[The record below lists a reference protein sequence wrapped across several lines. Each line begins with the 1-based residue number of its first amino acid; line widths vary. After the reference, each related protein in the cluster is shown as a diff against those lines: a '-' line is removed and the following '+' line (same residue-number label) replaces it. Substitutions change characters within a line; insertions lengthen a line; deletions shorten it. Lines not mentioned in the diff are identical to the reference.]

1 MKKKGMS
8 CSYCNNHHRQPNKRF
23 CNFCKCLYHSIET
36 CYHHNKSS
44 VFVSTATVTKTKNIQ
59 PMALICT
66 KSTSSRS
73 TFTISIVDLQNVI
86 TNTIRMVGMP
96 PSSWLMDFSCH
107 NHMTPH
113 SFLFSQL
120 ELAPHPFNICT
131 ANGSTMF
138 GHNIGYISTSN
149 LLVLEVFNV
158 PNFSYNLFSMG
169 KLAELGYHITFYYS
183 GCIVQ
188 DPRIGQDLGI
198 GPRVGL
204 YIFHGQPS
212 SSTYCSC
219 FCCCCSFFCTFSC
232 ILACPT

>member
-1 MKKKGMS
+1 MHLFS
-8 CSYCNNHHRQPNKRF
+8 F
-23 CNFCKCLYHSIET
+23 FL
-36 CYHHNKSS
+36 S
-44 VFVSTATVTKTKNIQ
+44 VLF
-59 PMALICT
+59 
-66 KSTSSRS
+66 
-73 TFTISIVDLQNVI
+73 
-86 TNTIRMVGMP
+86 GMP
-96 PSSWLMDFSCH
+96 PSSWLMDSSCR

-149 LLVLEVFNV
+149 LLVLKVFNV

-169 KLAELGYHITFYYS
+169 QLAELSYHITFYYS

-188 DPRIGQDLGI
+188 DLRMGQELGI

-219 FCCCCSFFCTFSC
+219 F
-232 ILACPT
+232 